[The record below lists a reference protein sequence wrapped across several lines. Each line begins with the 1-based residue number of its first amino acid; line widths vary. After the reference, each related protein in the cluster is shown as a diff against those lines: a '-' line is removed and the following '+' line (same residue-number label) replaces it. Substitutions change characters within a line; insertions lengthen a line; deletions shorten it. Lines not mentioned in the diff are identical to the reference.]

1 MVGTTYKRECEEGQE
16 VTRGDTVDLTLR
28 LELVER
34 QWRHRRQLSVNFTV
48 PLHIDS
54 TWTSL
59 KVRAIMWSQT
69 IPLCSRYTPSRIL
82 MDSIR
87 KHTIEGL
94 LLQSCQ
100 HQSRSPYGLHLESIK
115 CQINIIPTQKIMPT
129 SGFEHPTSNKWP
141 KWTRLTAELPVHI
154 FLVKIGK

>member
-1 MVGTTYKRECEEGQE
+1 MGVN
-16 VTRGDTVDLTLR
+16 DTEPRILLDSIRSPNKFHGESMESTGIPSGVHT
-28 LELVER
+28 
-34 QWRHRRQLSVNFTV
+34 
-48 PLHIDS
+48 DS

-141 KWTRLTAELPVHI
+141 KWTRLTAELPVHK
-154 FLVKIGK
+154 FMGKIGS